1 MLKTED
7 SVTVSCTSLDWVTH
21 TGHRVIRLLKVI
33 AAAEAVCGAERR
45 DDFIRGRALHLWLV
59 PRINCKQ
66 DLAGVSKPFLA

>member
-1 MLKTED
+1 MEAKCYPCYTQAIERAVE
-7 SVTVSCTSLDWVTH
+7 VT
-21 TGHRVIRLLKVI
+21 
-33 AAAEAVCGAERR
+33 AAAEAVCCAERR